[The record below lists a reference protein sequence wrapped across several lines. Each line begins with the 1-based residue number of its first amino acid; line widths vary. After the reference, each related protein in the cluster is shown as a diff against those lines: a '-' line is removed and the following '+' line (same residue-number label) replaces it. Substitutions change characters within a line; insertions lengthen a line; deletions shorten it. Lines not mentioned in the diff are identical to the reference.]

1 MSAGRLFSLLLLL
14 WLAGTGT
21 RLTILAV
28 PPVIPLIRGDLGL
41 SETDVGV
48 LSGLPPVLFALA
60 AIPGSLLIAR
70 LGAVQTLVA
79 GLLICAVGSALRSAS
94 PDLFMLYVTTVALG
108 FGVSVMHVALPPVV
122 RDWLPRRIPL
132 ATAVYTNGLII
143 GEIVPVAMMLP
154 LIVPL
159 SGGSWRIG
167 LLVWAAPLL
176 PIALAI
182 VAFAPRVPHAQ
193 EAAKL
198 PRRWWPDWRNGT
210 VWRLGFMLGCVNSM
224 YFGTNAFLPDYVH
237 ALNKPELVS
246 PALTALNLGQLP
258 ASLLLLFTANRMQ
271 RRAWPY
277 VAIAV
282 LCLIGYV
289 GIFSGVGVWLVAGS
303 GLIGFAAAGVLVLI
317 LALPPLLSA
326 PEDVHRTT
334 AAMFTISYSC
344 AIVIPIVS
352 GLVWDA
358 SHLPRLAFVPLA
370 ACTLLLASLALTFDF
385 RSSRGWYVA
394 AEG

>member
-1 MSAGRLFSLLLLL
+1 MSAGRFVSLLLLL
-14 WLAGTGT
+14 WLAGIGT

-48 LSGLPPVLFALA
+48 LSGLPPVLFAFA

-70 LGAVQTLVA
+70 LGALRTLVA
-79 GLLICAVGSALRSAS
+79 GLLICAAGSALRSAS
-94 PDLFMLYVTTVALG
+94 PDLSILDLTTIAAG
-108 FGVSVMHVALPPVV
+108 FGVSIMHVALPPIV

-154 LIVPL
+154 LVMPL
-159 SGGSWRIG
+159 AGGSWRIG
-167 LLVWAAPLL
+167 LLVWVAPLVL
-176 PIALAI
+176 FALVI
-182 VAFAPRVPHAQ
+182 VAFAPRVSQAQ
-193 EAAKL
+193 EAANL

-210 VWRLGFMLGCVNSM
+210 VWRLGLMLGCVNSM

-237 ALNKPELVS
+237 ALNRPDLVS
-246 PALTALNLGQLP
+246 PGLTALNLGQLP
-258 ASLLLLFTANRMQ
+258 ASLLLLATAERMQ

-277 VAIAV
+277 VTIAV

-289 GIFSGVGVWLVAGS
+289 GIFSGIGLWIVAGC
-303 GLIGFAAAGVLVLI
+303 GLVGFAAAGVLVLI

-344 AIVIPIVS
+344 AIVIPTVS
-352 GLVWDA
+352 GVGWDA
-358 SHLPRLAFVPLA
+358 THIPSVAFIPLA
-370 ACTLLLASLALTFDF
+370 MCTLLLASLALTFDF
-385 RSSRGWYVA
+385 ASSKGWYVPP
-394 AEG
+394 EH